1 METTTTL
8 ADSTELSKVVE
19 TGEDIEARIEKES
32 KTKNRYMTKSKTAV
46 AQAATPTRAAISALP
61 MMNKWVARSRS
72 NLRKSLSMK
81 MKSRLKMD
89 PFAFRQKTEVSN
101 QRGQIQIVVI
111 MTEVKIAQTTPL

>member
-61 MMNKWVARSRS
+61 MMNKWVARSR
-72 NLRKSLSMK
+72 
-81 MKSRLKMD
+81 
-89 PFAFRQKTEVSN
+89 
-101 QRGQIQIVVI
+101 
-111 MTEVKIAQTTPL
+111 